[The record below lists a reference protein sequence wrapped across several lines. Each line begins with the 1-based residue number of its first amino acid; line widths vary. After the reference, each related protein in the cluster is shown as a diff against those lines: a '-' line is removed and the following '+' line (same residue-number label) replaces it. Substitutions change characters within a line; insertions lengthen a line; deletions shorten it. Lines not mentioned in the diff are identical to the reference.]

1 MTLAARRPGIR
12 RVGSLLGPLLAVAA
26 TISAY
31 HYSLVSLARGLTLQT
46 PLAYLGLVP
55 IGALLLAAAKIAYER
70 DLELPPLR
78 LDFVLGR
85 LLGVLFIGIATT
97 LVLLVPLSVSFW
109 LLRVDLLS
117 LPIFVAGVVMLLY
130 GVRQSWRLRAP
141 ILFLVLAW
149 PVPYLPIIGRL
160 LEWSTEATIR
170 AVSSVTAVVPIA
182 QYAGREGIFFI
193 EHGDRF
199 ALSVA
204 SACAGVNSVIG
215 FAILGGA
222 VAVVVQ
228 GRIWRR
234 LAWVATGVVV
244 VWLLNVLR
252 IVVILAAGRLL
263 GQSAA
268 LDILHPVAGLVV
280 FNIAVI
286 GMLIALRRFGLEIGP
301 ARAAPTVT
309 PPTTASAVVLP
320 LWSRGVRSVAVM
332 MAIIVAAA
340 GLGYV
345 NSTFARYEPLTNGLA
360 EPQVGALNVEVV
372 SEIGYTTD
380 FVASYGHARPY
391 FGERSSWDRV
401 RITPGAQAPMSSS
414 APVYIDDVR
423 TDDAGA
429 LAAYGL
435 EACYRFHGYLIES
448 ATTVDVGAAV
458 PAQLI
463 NYHNPKQGRD
473 WSGVAWEWPFQGR
486 NGLVRY
492 ERVVIF
498 TTDGPQ
504 ANYAGVTVPP
514 DASAGRFGETN
525 AYLVAV
531 AREVVRLQL
540 ARGSEGA

>member
-1 MTLAARRPGIR
+1 MTLAARRPDMG
-12 RVGSLLGPLLAVAA
+12 RVGALLGPLLAVAA
-26 TISAY
+26 TVAAY

-55 IGALLLAAAKIAYER
+55 IGAVLLAAAQIANSR
-70 DLELPPLR
+70 VPELPPMR

-130 GVRQSWRLRAP
+130 GVRQSWRLRAS

-149 PVPYLPIIGRL
+149 PVPYLPIVGRL

-170 AVSSVTAVVPIA
+170 AVAAVTSVVRIA
-182 QYAGREGIFFI
+182 EYAGREGIFFI
-193 EHGDRF
+193 GDGDRF

-215 FAILGGA
+215 FAILGCA

-252 IVVILAAGRLL
+252 IVVILAAGHFF

-286 GMLIALRRFGLEIGP
+286 GMLTALRRFGLEIGP
-301 ARAAPTVT
+301 SRAAPTVP
-309 PPTTASAVVLP
+309 PPTTPSAVVLP
-320 LWSRGVRSVAVM
+320 RWNRGVRRVAVM
-332 MAIIVAAA
+332 MAIVVAAS
-340 GLGYV
+340 GSRIREFDL
-345 NSTFARYEPLTNGLA
+345 
-360 EPQVGALNVEVV
+360 
-372 SEIGYTTD
+372 
-380 FVASYGHARPY
+380 RP
-391 FGERSSWDRV
+391 V
-401 RITPGAQAPMSSS
+401 
-414 APVYIDDVR
+414 
-423 TDDAGA
+423 
-429 LAAYGL
+429 
-435 EACYRFHGYLIES
+435 
-448 ATTVDVGAAV
+448 
-458 PAQLI
+458 
-463 NYHNPKQGRD
+463 
-473 WSGVAWEWPFQGR
+473 
-486 NGLVRY
+486 
-492 ERVVIF
+492 
-498 TTDGPQ
+498 
-504 ANYAGVTVPP
+504 
-514 DASAGRFGETN
+514 
-525 AYLVAV
+525 
-531 AREVVRLQL
+531 
-540 ARGSEGA
+540 